1 MKGKKMETTGEI
13 SIGQVV
19 SSKSGRDKDRL
30 FLVIDILDDKYVL
43 IADGDLRKIEK
54 PKKKKVKH
62 LQKQNQINQDIKN
75 AIENDEKIDNIYLRR
90 ELEKLGII

>member
-1 MKGKKMETTGEI
+1 METTGDI
-13 SIGQVV
+13 SLGQIV
-19 SSKSGRDKDRL
+19 SSRAGRDKDRL
-30 FLVIDILDDKYVL
+30 FMVIDIIDDQYVL

-62 LQKQNQINQDIKN
+62 LLKHNMINDSIK
-75 AIENDEKIDNIYLRR
+75 EKLEKSEKIDNIYLRR

>member
-1 MKGKKMETTGEI
+1 METTGEI

-54 PKKKKVKH
+54 PKKKKIKH